1 MNANLV
7 KYGKYGAI
15 ALVAGLVAYTLVQK
29 GKKAKAE
36 LAAKELADAAAKKIA
51 DDRAKTLATAAA
63 NKAGAAKNYAATNPL
78 PFNPARATMVDSQ
91 EFV

>member
-36 LAAKELADAAAKKIA
+36 LAAKELADAEAKKIA
-51 DDRAKTLATAAA
+51 DLKKAADAKL
-63 NKAGAAKNYAATNPL
+63 AAKLNYMASKP
-78 PFNPARATMVDSQ
+78 PVFNPAMATVTDS
-91 EFV
+91 EF